1 MAQIKGFAIRGL
13 LKYVKQSDLTGGIQG
28 VLAHLPADA
37 RPSFE
42 SAIDEKEWYPY
53 EAYAG
58 LLQAVDRAMGGGND
72 AHYRRLGLFAAD
84 QDVNTL
90 FKIIAAFSSV
100 EKLLQR
106 SVVIWRRYCDTGNF
120 VTADVSREGGTG
132 ILRDIPEVA
141 PEHCRMLLGWVEGM
155 ALAAGAKSVTVE
167 KTRCVHRG
175 DPHCEYQGTWT

>member
-13 LKYVKQSDLTGGIQG
+13 LKFVKESDLSGGIPG
-28 VLAHLPADA
+28 VLARLPADA
-37 RPSFE
+37 RPSFDVP
-42 SAIDEKEWYPY
+42 IDAGEWYPY
-53 EAYAG
+53 AAYAG
-58 LLQAVDRAMGGGND
+58 LLKAVDRSVRGGD
-72 AHYRRLGLFAAD
+72 DEHYRRLGLYAAQ

-90 FKIIAAFSSV
+90 FKIVAAFSSV

-106 SVVIWRRYCDTGNF
+106 SVVIWRRYCDTGDF
-120 VTADVSREGGTG
+120 VTADVSRGGGTG
-132 ILRDIPEVA
+132 ILRNIPEVA

-155 ALAAGAKSVTVE
+155 ALAAGAKTVTVT